1 MSDFFESPII
11 KDEMQEIM
19 DIQKELYS
27 VILEFPKMSDEAKW
41 EHIET
46 IKELLEK
53 QEIMWA
59 RIKLSDD
66 PKALEMKKQLEKGSS
81 QLGFGDKDLGTIVTN
96 MKTTL
101 NQVQKNLKR

>member
-81 QLGFGDKDLGTIVTN
+81 QLGFGDKDLRTIFTN
-96 MKTTL
+96 MNTTL
-101 NQVQKNLKR
+101 IQVQKNLKR

>member
-66 PKALEMKKQLEKGSS
+66 PKALEMKKQLEKESS
-81 QLGFGDKDLGTIVTN
+81 QLGFGDKDLGTIFTN

>member
-59 RIKLSDD
+59 RIKLSDA

-81 QLGFGDKDLGTIVTN
+81 QLGFGDKDLGTIFAN

>member
-1 MSDFFESPII
+1 MSNFFESPII
-11 KDEMQEIM
+11 KDEMQDIM

-27 VILEFPKMSDEAKW
+27 VILEFPRMSDEAKW

-81 QLGFGDKDLGTIVTN
+81 QLGFGDKDLGTIFTN

>member
-1 MSDFFESPII
+1 MSKFFDSPII
-11 KDEMQEIM
+11 RDEMQEIM

-27 VILEFPKMSDEAKW
+27 VILEFPRMSDEAKW

-66 PKALEMKKQLEKGSS
+66 PQALEMKKQLEKGSN
-81 QLGFGDKDLGTIVTN
+81 QLGFGDADLSTISTN
-96 MKTTL
+96 MKRTL
-101 NQVQKNLKR
+101 EQVQSNLKR

>member
-1 MSDFFESPII
+1 MSNFFDSPII
-11 KDEMQEIM
+11 RDEMQEIM
-19 DIQKELYS
+19 DIQKELYT
-27 VILEFPKMSDEAKW
+27 VILEFPKMSNEAKW

-66 PKALEMKKQLEKGSS
+66 PQALKMKKELERGSS
-81 QLGFGDKDLGTIVTN
+81 QLGFGDADLSTIFVN
-96 MKTTL
+96 MKKTL
-101 NQVQKNLKR
+101 EGVQKNLRP